1 MYLVASSD
9 PGTTDAA
16 DEGGAVRL
24 QAVVPPAA
32 EDTAAVRSDPGAG
45 HRNYSGK
52 DTPTLTVM
60 VMGRHVSR

>member
-1 MYLVASSD
+1 VASSD

-16 DEGGAVRL
+16 DEAAAVLL

-32 EDTAAVRSDPGAG
+32 EGIAAVRSDPGARR
-45 HRNYSGK
+45 RNYSGK

-60 VMGRHVSR
+60 EMGRRVSR